1 MTPPIAPSRA
11 LRLASACVLLA
22 GVADL
27 RAQDP
32 LAPGEA
38 LAGRR
43 IAVVDI
49 LGVPVERARE
59 LAPALYT
66 RVDSTLALDR
76 LNADIVRL
84 WSVHKL
90 VGNWEVE
97 ELPSGE
103 LRLVLRLEAPEA
115 VDRLTLRGQEALEE
129 AELRRT
135 LGITPG
141 GKALREDAP
150 RLAERL
156 REHYQ
161 EQGYAWAEVTP
172 SFASE
177 RSELL
182 FEIYEG
188 PRVFVRALRFH
199 GNESFTGSTFLS
211 FGLALE
217 DAMESTPP
225 LLRWPFRFGGA
236 LFVPRRI
243 EEDRIALERFYR
255 AQGFRD
261 AEVAID
267 VQRSADGLWVDLDVH
282 VDEGARYRL
291 RELRLEGIESYPEA
305 ELRALL
311 RSRPG
316 EFLLDQNLAEDQQAI
331 TSYYGR
337 RGHPLHFGLTDRFD
351 LAIEELHHEDR
362 SITVVMRVHEGR
374 QRKLQRV
381 EVRGNHKTRRDVILR
396 ELLIDPGEI
405 LDAEKLGRSI
415 ARLEALRYFQDERG
429 FPAVDYDLVA
439 SAEDPEDVTWVIEVE
454 EDRTGRFQIGGGVS
468 TDVGAFLSFGWSNT
482 NFALSRLPDS
492 ALSAVPE
499 MFAGTAFSG
508 DGQSLILQAS
518 PGIEVSSYS
527 AAFREPDLFGLQRNP
542 IAFDASIYQT
552 LRLWET
558 HFEQRTGQTVSLS
571 KGLTRELQVGLG
583 LRNDRMDV
591 SQLDPRAFESIQEIE
606 GSSWVRGVGARAL
619 YSDLDAPLAPTDG
632 IVLSIEAFW
641 STEAL
646 SSDYDY
652 WNAVLAGYRFFDLHT
667 DERGRSEVLEIGGSI
682 AFAGAYGD
690 TLEVPYFDRYF
701 LGGIDSLRGFDIRG
715 AGPVENG
722 LPRGG
727 EALWTA
733 SFEYAFPILSM
744 PEPRRAK
751 ELEWMRGFA
760 FVDFGGLGLD
770 WSDPTMREVRSSAGV
785 GLRLRMPFLPSVTL
799 EMSFA
804 YPWLRQ
810 ETDDLATFQFRL
822 SG

>member
-1 MTPPIAPSRA
+1 VPSPNASSRA
-11 LRLASACVLLA
+11 LRFAGACAMLGWA
-22 GVADL
+22 AEL

-32 LAPGEA
+32 REPAEE

-43 IAVVDI
+43 IATVDI
-49 LGVPVERARE
+49 VGVPDELARE
-59 LAPALYT
+59 LAPSLYT
-66 RVDSTLALDR
+66 RAGSSLDLER
-76 LNADIVRL
+76 ARQDIARL
-84 WSVHKL
+84 WRVHKL
-90 VGNWEVE
+90 LATWEAE
-97 ELPSGE
+97 ALPSGE
-103 LRLVLRLEAPEA
+103 LRLVLRLDAPEA
-115 VDRLTLRGQEALEE
+115 VDRLVLLGHAEIGEP
-129 AELRRT
+129 ELRRA

-141 GKALREDAP
+141 GKVLREDAA

-156 REHYQ
+156 Q
-161 EQGYAWAEVTP
+161 ELYLEKGHAWAEVTP
-172 SFASE
+172 SFAST
-177 RSELL
+177 RSELVL
-182 FEIYEG
+182 HIYEG
-188 PRVFVRALRFH
+188 PRVFVRELRFH
-199 GNESFTGSTFLS
+199 GNASLPGSTFLGL
-211 FGLALE
+211 GLALDE
-217 DAMESTPP
+217 AVESTPP
-225 LLRWPFRFGGA
+225 FLRWPFRFGGA
-236 LFVPRRI
+236 LYMARRI
-243 EEDRIALERFYR
+243 EEDRIALERLYR

-267 VQRSADGLWVDLDVH
+267 VQRSADGLWVELDVY
-282 VDEGARYRL
+282 VDEGPRYRL
-291 RELRLEGIESYPEA
+291 RELRLEGITSYPEA

-316 EFLLDQNLAEDQQAI
+316 EPILDQHLAEDQQAI
-331 TSYYGR
+331 TSYYGQ
-337 RGHPLHFGLTDRFD
+337 RGHPMHFGLVDRFD
-351 LAIEELHHEDR
+351 LEIDEIYHEDR
-362 SITVVMRVHEGR
+362 SITVVMRVYEGR
-374 QRKLQRV
+374 QRKLGRV
-381 EVRGNHKTRRDVILR
+381 EVRGNHKTRRNVLLR
-396 ELLIDPGEI
+396 ELLIDPGEV
-405 LDAEKLGRSI
+405 LDAEKVARSI
-415 ARLEALRYFQDERG
+415 ARLEALRYFQDQQG

-454 EDRTGRFQIGGGVS
+454 EDRTGRFQIGGGIS

-492 ALSAVPE
+492 ALTAVPE

-508 DGQSLILQAS
+508 DGQSLSLQAS

-542 IAFDASIYQT
+542 IALDASIYQA

-558 HFEQRTGQTVSLS
+558 HFEERTGQTVSLS
-571 KGLTRELQVGLG
+571 KSLTRELQVGLG
-583 LRNDRMDV
+583 LRNDHLDV
-591 SQLDPRAFESIQEIE
+591 SRLDSRAFESIQEIE
-606 GSSWVRGVGARAL
+606 GSSWVRGIGARAL
-619 YSDLDAPLAPTDG
+619 YSDLDSPLAPTDG
-632 IVLSIEAFW
+632 IVLSLDTFW
-641 STEAL
+641 STEAI

-652 WNAVLAGYRFFDLHT
+652 WNAVLSGYRFFDLHT

-682 AFAGAYGD
+682 GTAAAYGD

-727 EALWTA
+727 EAFWTA
-733 SFEYAFPILSM
+733 SFEYAFPLLST

-760 FVDFGGLGLD
+760 FVDWGGLGLD

-785 GLRLRMPFLPSVTL
+785 GLRIRMPFLPSVTL
-799 EMSFA
+799 EMSYA